1 MKHGQDQ
8 NPIKT
13 ASIIFVI
20 IIISRCWFVSHYGI
34 FVIFLK
40 LSDSTQININGFV
53 LFRSGKEKNWWKS
66 ITLNLILALESW
78 HSNI

>member
-1 MKHGQDQ
+1 MHKRRNVKHGQDQ
-8 NPIKT
+8 NPIKAT
-13 ASIIFVI
+13 SIIFVI
-20 IIISRCWFVSHYGI
+20 IIISRCWFVSN
-34 FVIFLK
+34 K